1 MCETRHGEGGEILH
15 GFEDGAKGVLNGRE
29 VDLGTI
35 VLVIQA
41 PNFVVEDATN
51 PGLSGFEGLG
61 RYHGG

>member
-1 MCETRHGEGGEILH
+1 MDNRTIVCETRHGEGGEILH

-41 PNFVVEDATN
+41 PKFRRQRRYEPGVER
-51 PGLSGFEGLG
+51 F
-61 RYHGG
+61 